1 MKHGRTSVII
11 VFLLSFLLMLSACAN
26 NVQQMDSNIESS
38 VGNLQEAEI
47 EEASESE
54 IEEDITSQLVIETE
68 TAESSEA
75 AIESFEEE
83 TEDTPEVAAL
93 KESVRN
99 VEIGET
105 FFLGAVE
112 QDNDLENG
120 SEAIEWI
127 MLHKT
132 EKEAFVISKKVL
144 DYMPFAAWYS
154 KVTQWDDI
162 HQTLDVYEDFNSSFT
177 WEENY
182 EHNPPRTWLRDTV
195 YEQGF
200 SEDEKRIVKTSI
212 NYTTIQPFDQIVTT
226 RDHLYIPE
234 LEEIEVYLVGS
245 NWMQA
250 EMTEYVKSKAIWVEG
265 DYINWSVRNQGATE
279 GYSMQVLAS
288 GEISKPGLACQ
299 ANNGVR
305 PVMWLDIS

>member
-26 NVQQMDSNIESS
+26 NVQQSDSNIESS
-38 VGNLQEAEI
+38 GGNLQEAEI

-83 TEDTPEVAAL
+83 IEDTPEVAAL
-93 KESVRN
+93 KESIRN

-144 DYMPFAAWYS
+144 EYMQFAIWYTNWS
-154 KVTQWDDI
+154 SLNENGYTYGTNPHSTFRWS
-162 HQTLDVYEDFNSSFT
+162 EDKDR
-177 WEENY
+177 
-182 EHNPPRTWLRDTV
+182 NPPKVWLRDTV
-195 YEQGF
+195 YEYGF
-200 SEDEKRIVKTSI
+200 TDIEKKMIKLTHNTSAFQPCNQIDYTSE
-212 NYTTIQPFDQIVTT
+212 Y
-226 RDHLYIPE
+226 LYIPS
-234 LEEIEVYLVGS
+234 LEEVELYMQNVDLL
-245 NWMQA
+245 QA
-250 EMTEYVKSKAIWVEG
+250 EKTDYVNEKMNQMEEDTV
-265 DYINWSVRNQGATE
+265 NWWLREQGVTE
-279 GYSMQVLAS
+279 GYAAQVLAN
-288 GEISKPGLACQ
+288 GEISDAGAACNSYQ
-299 ANNGVR
+299 GVR